1 MRHAFSVALVSDES
15 SECVTTDSPF
25 AMEAR
30 KNALWVWLFDG
41 GGSTFP
47 FISPLLNLID
57 VIVRT
62 SSW

>member
-1 MRHAFSVALVSDES
+1 MVSDDRS
-15 SECVTTDSPF
+15 ACVTTDSPF

-30 KNALWVWLFDG
+30 KNALWVWLLDG

-47 FISPLLNLID
+47 FISPLLNLMD